1 MKGDLMNKIDFLTR
15 LSSLSKDEIN
25 NIIKEKGKR
34 PKPVSPLINLAKK
47 RENFLKLSGNL

>member
-1 MKGDLMNKIDFLTR
+1 MNKIDFLTR